1 VNLTPVWIS
10 LQLAGVTVAV
20 LLVLGTP
27 LAWWLATGRSR
38 WRAAVDA
45 VVALPLVLPPTVLGF
60 YMLILL
66 APQGPVG
73 GPWLA
78 VTGQTLTF
86 SFAGLVITS
95 VLYSLPFVVQPLRD
109 AFRGIGP
116 RPLETAAMLGASP
129 LDAFFTVACPL
140 AGRGFVTAIVLG
152 FAHTLGEFG
161 AILMVGG
168 SLPGETRTVAIA
180 IYEHVETLDYAAAHT
195 LSAGLLVFSFL
206 ALLAIYTLNGR
217 RRLGVG
223 F

>member
-1 VNLTPVWIS
+1 MNLTPVWIS
-10 LQLAGVTVAV
+10 LQLASVTVAV

-27 LAWWLATGRSR
+27 LAWWLAMGRSR
-38 WRAAVDA
+38 WRVPVDA

-66 APQGPVG
+66 GPDGPVG

-78 VTGQTLTF
+78 VTGNTLTF
-86 SFAGLVITS
+86 SFTGLVITS

-109 AFRGIGP
+109 AFSSVGE

-129 LDAFFTVACPL
+129 RDAFLTIACPL
-140 AGRGFVTAIVLG
+140 ARRGFVTAGVLG

-168 SLPGETRTVAIA
+168 SIPGETRAVAIA
-180 IYEHVETLDYAAAHT
+180 IFEHVETLEYGAAHA
-195 LSAGLLVFSFL
+195 LSAGLLVFSFV
-206 ALLAIYTLNGR
+206 ALLGIYTLNGR
-217 RRLGVG
+217 RIGVSV
-223 F
+223 